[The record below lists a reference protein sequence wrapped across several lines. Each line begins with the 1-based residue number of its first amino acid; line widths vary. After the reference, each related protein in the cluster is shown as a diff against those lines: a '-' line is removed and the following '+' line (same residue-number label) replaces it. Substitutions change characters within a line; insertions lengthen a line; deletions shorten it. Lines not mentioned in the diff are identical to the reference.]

1 MASAESEAAGE
12 EADAS
17 GEGDG
22 TAGTF
27 RDTLE
32 PEDGESAGG
41 TEGVVEVL
49 AVEAEPAVL
58 AEAGDGESG
67 SQPDGVAGGRN
78 APGKAP
84 VRSGS

>member
-12 EADAS
+12 EADTS

-32 PEDGESAGG
+32 PEDG
-41 TEGVVEVL
+41 
-49 AVEAEPAVL
+49 
-58 AEAGDGESG
+58 DSG

-78 APGKAP
+78 APGKEP